1 MQLGFAISRDDK
13 PGIVSVLELSRKITL
28 KWCRKYMNQLLFF
41 YDDLLFKIT
50 ILCVFF
56 KMVQ

>member
-28 KWCRKYMNQLLFF
+28 KWCRKYMNQLCFF

-50 ILCVFF
+50 ILCLF
-56 KMVQ
+56 